1 MQQHPTDRTEATE
14 AYSPGNGIS
23 PVSRHVKRLYAA
35 AKILPAILSAVFA
48 ALFNWLNFSPIYYNV
63 PESIFEFFFGLPY
76 RSFLVLFRS
85 PLTMLPIQLIL
96 YGTIT
101 AALLFTFSPN
111 AKWRVSRKYHL
122 PFPAIALSAA
132 EYAFSFAL
140 GIYCFLDFKTDITCS
155 MIVIPLLFA

>member
-1 MQQHPTDRTEATE
+1 MLT
-14 AYSPGNGIS
+14 
-23 PVSRHVKRLYAA
+23 VK
-35 AKILPAILSAVFA
+35 
-48 ALFNWLNFSPIYYNV
+48 
-63 PESIFEFFFGLPY
+63 
-76 RSFLVLFRS
+76 
-85 PLTMLPIQLIL
+85 LIL

-155 MIVIPLLFA
+155 MIVIPLLFACFMFAAVLTQYAIGKKYPQLLTAENPELETLRDNYYYGGKNHAQV